1 MISEYLLLLGM
12 LLVTGIAGAVSL
24 IMYRTL
30 DSSGKTA
37 MTKMKLNSDKTFKE
51 FKALKYVH
59 ILQATALLIMGLG
72 IVFGYSFTVYIARS
86 ATVIQGT
93 VTATVIFRWW
103 RRFR

>member
-1 MISEYLLLLGM
+1 MIREYLLLSGM
-12 LLVTGIAGAVSL
+12 LMVSAVAGAASL

-37 MTKMKLNSDKTFKE
+37 MTKMKLHSEKTFKE

-59 ILQATALLIMGLG
+59 ILQAAALLTMGVG
-72 IVFGYSFTVYIARS
+72 VVAGFNFTVHIART

-93 VTATVIFRWW
+93 VTAAVIFRWW
-103 RRFR
+103 RRFQ